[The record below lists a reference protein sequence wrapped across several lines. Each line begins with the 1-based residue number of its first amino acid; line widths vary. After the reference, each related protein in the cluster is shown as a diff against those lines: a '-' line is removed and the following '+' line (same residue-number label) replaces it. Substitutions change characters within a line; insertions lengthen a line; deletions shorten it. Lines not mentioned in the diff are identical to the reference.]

1 MIFSP
6 LIGRFSG
13 SSSLGLIVS
22 STLILFYYFSKK
34 YLDRLGFRD
43 LYKIFF
49 ITLAFF
55 ALIFFHAFLSTFFVV
70 EDLFINRLFLSGLA
84 GFIVISSA
92 FIFFL
97 LFDVVDQK
105 KIISIMSV
113 MWKVTL
119 ILALTIFLRF
129 SEYSPFNTYDQFQ
142 IRINQN
148 LIGSDNFI
156 DHLQI
161 FSEPSHF
168 VIIFLPIYLYKFFI
182 TRGLS
187 RFMVIIFGFMFAFS
201 IQSATF
207 LLCLFFLIIWYLI
220 NVHLRFTLYAL
231 IFLIVTYFFGS
242 SIFGNNFNFFN
253 IHDSKNFFLDK
264 WAIIFE
270 NESLDLTNISVLGAL
285 ADWKEGY
292 SNFISTYGFGI
303 GFQQHGLVGERTYI
317 KDVIQS
323 LSGDYEWKILLETFS
338 VAPKLISEFGFFG
351 LVAILLYIKS
361 FFKIIYSF
369 RINTLNPSYNLDHKH
384 LIMISFFMCYLVSL
398 FVRGT
403 GYFTV
408 SSFFLFIACLY
419 IFSLNRKFNLKLSN

>member
-1 MIFSP
+1 
-6 LIGRFSG
+6 
-13 SSSLGLIVS
+13 
-22 STLILFYYFSKK
+22 
-34 YLDRLGFRD
+34 
-43 LYKIFF
+43 
-49 ITLAFF
+49 
-55 ALIFFHAFLSTFFVV
+55 
-70 EDLFINRLFLSGLA
+70 
-84 GFIVISSA
+84 
-92 FIFFL
+92 
-97 LFDVVDQK
+97 
-105 KIISIMSV
+105 V
-113 MWKVTL
+113 MWKVAL

-129 SEYSPFNTYDQFQ
+129 SEYSPLNTYDQLQ
-142 IRINQN
+142 MRLNEN
-148 LIGSDNFI
+148 LIKSNTVI
-156 DHLQI
+156 DYLQI

-207 LLCLFFLIIWYLI
+207 LLFLFFLIIWYVF
-220 NVHLRFTLYAL
+220 NVHLRFSLYTL

-242 SIFGNNFNFFN
+242 IIFSNNFNFFN
-253 IHDSKNFFLDK
+253 IYGSNNFFLDK
-264 WAIIFE
+264 WAVVFQD
-270 NESLDLTNISVLGAL
+270 ESTDLVNISVLVFLG
-285 ADWKEGY
+285 DWAESF
-292 SNFISTYGFGI
+292 SNFISTYGFGV

-317 KDVIQS
+317 KDVVQS
-323 LSGDYEWKILLETFS
+323 LSGDFNWKIMLETFS
-338 VAPKLISEFGFFG
+338 VAPKLISEFGIFG
-351 LVAILLYIKS
+351 LIAILLYIKS

-369 RINTLNPSYNLDHKH
+369 RINTLNPSYRLDHKH